1 MAIPYRQKIK
11 NKGPGLGPILLYVL
25 PIPLLLVV
33 ISALLKG
40 SFMRLVFAALS
51 LGLVWMAAWFL
62 QRGARFEWEARRR
75 KWARPTRIPW
85 RFSAAV
91 FAAGAAV
98 IITAFLIGHN
108 LFVALIAGAAAFA
121 GVVLAYGF
129 DPQYDKKQDVSRFGV
144 STEEII
150 EALDE
155 AEQNLEQIESSA
167 ATITNRELKIRLGRI
182 VDKTRGVLSLIEE
195 DPKDL
200 RRARK
205 FLKVY
210 LTGANN
216 VTRQYAR
223 THQNQDNQVLEQNFR
238 NVLESIENVIEEQ
251 HQKLLENDVLDL
263 DVKIEVLE
271 AQLKH
276 EGII

>member
-11 NKGPGLGPILLYVL
+11 NKGPGFGPYLLYIL
-25 PIPLLLVV
+25 PLPLLLVI
-33 ISALLKG
+33 ISALISG
-40 SFMRLVFAALS
+40 RFFRLILAVSA
-51 LGLVWMAAWFL
+51 LGLIWIAAWFL
-62 QRGARFEWEARRR
+62 QQGAKFEWEARRR
-75 KWARPTRIPW
+75 KWARPTRVPW
-85 RFSAAV
+85 RFSVAV
-91 FAAGAAV
+91 FAAAGALIV
-98 IITAFLIGHN
+98 DSFIIGHN
-108 LFVALIAGAAAFA
+108 LLVGLLTAIGAFA
-121 GVVLAYGF
+121 GVIMAYGF
-129 DPQYDKKQDVSRFGV
+129 DPQYDKNRDVSRFGV
-144 STEEII
+144 TTEEII
-150 EALDE
+150 EALEE
-155 AEQNLEQIESSA
+155 AENNLGQIESSA
-167 ATITNRELKIRLGRI
+167 ADISNSELKIRLGRI

-216 VTRQYAR
+216 VTKQYAR
-223 THQNQDNQVLEQNFR
+223 AHKQQDNQVLEQNFR

-251 HQKLLENDVLDL
+251 HSKLLENDVLDL

>member
-11 NKGPGLGPILLYVL
+11 NKGPGFGPFLLYIL
-25 PIPLLLVV
+25 PLPLLLVI
-33 ISALLKG
+33 ISALISG
-40 SFMRLVFAALS
+40 RFFRLIFAVSA
-51 LGLVWMAAWFL
+51 LGLIWIAAWFL
-62 QRGARFEWEARRR
+62 QQGAKFEWEARRR
-75 KWARPTRIPW
+75 KWARPTRVPW

-91 FAAGAAV
+91 FAAAGALIV
-98 IITAFLIGHN
+98 GSLIIGHN
-108 LFVALIAGAAAFA
+108 LLVGLLIAIGAFA
-121 GVVLAYGF
+121 GVIMAYGF
-129 DPQYDKKQDVSRFGV
+129 DPQYDKNQDVSRFGV
-144 STEEII
+144 TTEEII
-150 EALDE
+150 EALEE
-155 AEQNLEQIESSA
+155 AENNLGQIESSA
-167 ATITNRELKIRLGRI
+167 ADISNSELKIRLRRI

-223 THQNQDNQVLEQNFR
+223 THKQQDNQVLEQNFR
-238 NVLESIENVIEEQ
+238 NVLESIETVIEEQ
-251 HQKLLENDVLDL
+251 HGKLLENDVLDL

>member
-11 NKGPGLGPILLYVL
+11 NRGPGLGPILLYIL
-25 PIPLLLVV
+25 PVPLLLVV
-33 ISALLKG
+33 ISALLQG
-40 SFMRLVFAALS
+40 SFTRLVFAVLS
-51 LGLVWMAAWFL
+51 LGLIWMSAWFL

-91 FAAGAAV
+91 FAAGAAL
-98 IITAFLIGHN
+98 IITTFLIGHN
-108 LFVALIAGAAAFA
+108 LFVALIVGAAAFA
-121 GVVLAYGF
+121 GVVLTYGF
-129 DPQYDKKQDVSRFGV
+129 DPQYDKNKDVSRFGV
-144 STEEII
+144 STEEIV

-155 AEQNLEQIESSA
+155 AEQNLEQIESSS

-210 LTGANN
+210 LTGARD

>member
-11 NKGPGLGPILLYVL
+11 KKGPGIGPVLLYVL
-25 PIPLLLVV
+25 PLPLLLVV

-40 SFMRLVFAALS
+40 NFMRLVFAALA
-51 LGLVWMAAWFL
+51 LGLVWLSAWFL
-62 QRGARFEWEARRR
+62 QQGARFEWEARRR

-91 FAAGAAV
+91 FAGVAAV
-98 IITAFLIGHN
+98 LISTFIVGHN
-108 LFVALIAGAAAFA
+108 LFIGLVAGAAAFA

-150 EALDE
+150 EALEE
-155 AEQNLEQIESSA
+155 AENNLQQIESSA
-167 ATITNRELKIRLGRI
+167 ANISNSELKVRLGRI

-223 THQNQDNQVLEQNFR
+223 THQQQDNQVLEQNFR
-238 NVLESIENVIEEQ
+238 NVLQSIENVIEEQ
-251 HQKLLENDVLDL
+251 HGKLLENDVLDL